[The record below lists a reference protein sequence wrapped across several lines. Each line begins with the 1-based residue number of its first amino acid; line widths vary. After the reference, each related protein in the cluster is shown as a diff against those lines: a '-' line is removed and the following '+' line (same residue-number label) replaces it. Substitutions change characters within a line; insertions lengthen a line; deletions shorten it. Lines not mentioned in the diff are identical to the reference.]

1 MKECQKLEL
10 EGSSI
15 RVGRIARKSL
25 HYKGCKTYRENGEK
39 YRIKVDVILDDKCKN
54 KMASF
59 SVTGEIE
66 RQARNN
72 RWVFVALGPLEED
85 IIRHFPELVKFIE
98 LHRVNHYGEGE
109 VENFCFYAKEGND
122 CYAKKC
128 LRVTDD
134 EYEVLKPIALLDDK
148 VYLLYKLED
157 MGVIARW
164 KKEADEAIT
173 ALEELCGYKWESP
186 NKPEEERFKL
196 EMPTESEI
204 LDLKKKIAEGYY
216 TDEAIKARKEA
227 KKKEDREIK
236 RLNICQMY
244 ERKIRE
250 AERDMQVML
259 GIFDYG
265 LSVDNVIYYSHRN
278 TVVFNWLDRNRD
290 KITREEFEDFVQN
303 VDMGKFPEG
312 IKFEIK

>member
-1 MKECQKLEL
+1 MKESKFLKYKTSKSYRKDGAKHRIEVEIRLDSTGSNNMCEL
-10 EGSSI
+10 HI
-15 RVGRIARKSL
+15 
-25 HYKGCKTYRENGEK
+25 
-39 YRIKVDVILDDKCKN
+39 
-54 KMASF
+54 
-59 SVTGEIE
+59 TGDEY
-66 RQARNN
+66 RQARNGK
-72 RWVFVALGPLEED
+72 WVLDAGGCIHEE
-85 IIRHFPELVKFIE
+85 IVRRFPEFEQFVR
-98 LHRVNHYGEGE
+98 LHGVDHYGTGDITNFAYFIREGKEE
-109 VENFCFYAKEGND
+109 VAKT
-122 CYAKKC
+122 Y
-128 LRVTDD
+128 LRVTDE
-134 EYEVLKPIALLDDK
+134 EYEVLKPIAMLDDK

-173 ALEELCGYKWESP
+173 ALEELCGYKWENP
-186 NKPEEERFKL
+186 YKPEEERFKL
-196 EMPTESEI
+196 EMPKESEI

-216 TDEAIKARKEA
+216 TEEAIKARKEA
-227 KKKEDREIK
+227 KEKEDREIK